1 MRVDGVGGRPAT
13 SDELAA
19 AEALVTA
26 WLDAQRRDNPV
37 VVAVDRDADDR
48 RWYLRMRGEERDY
61 IAVWLT
67 IGEYTLAYE
76 TYVMPAPEEN
86 AAELYEFLLRQNPR
100 MNGLAFAIG
109 AEDAVYLTGHLP
121 IRAVDGDELDRIV
134 GSAYAYVERWFRP
147 AMRIGYASRFPG

>member
-1 MRVDGVGGRPAT
+1 MRVEGVGGRPAT
-13 SDELAA
+13 AEELAT
-19 AEALVTA
+19 AEALVTS
-26 WLDAQRRDNPV
+26 WLDVQRSENPV
-37 VVAVDRDADDR
+37 VVAVDRDPDAR
-48 RWYLRMRGEERDY
+48 RWYLRMRGEERDS

-86 AAELYEFLLRQNPR
+86 AAELYEFLLRRNAR
-100 MNGLAFAIG
+100 INGLAFAIG

-121 IRAVDGDELDRIV
+121 IGALDDVELDRIV

-147 AMRIGYASRFPG
+147 AMRIGYASRFRG